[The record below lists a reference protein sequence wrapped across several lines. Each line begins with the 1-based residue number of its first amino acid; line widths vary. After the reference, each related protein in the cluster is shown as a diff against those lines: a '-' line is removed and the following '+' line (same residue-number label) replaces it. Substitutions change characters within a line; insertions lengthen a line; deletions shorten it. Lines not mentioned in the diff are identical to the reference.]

1 MSTAQTKQ
9 VNIRI
14 EADGLN
20 FESSGPV
27 EEILPQLIRF
37 LSQVIPTYDL
47 AKKLLYVPDLAGL
60 VDRVSEYAKITNDG
74 RFLLT
79 RTDLPADRAI
89 TIILFMARLTEKIGK
104 PKESSIGIDQLAEAI
119 GKAPKTIRNS
129 LVSLQKTGMIERA
142 ERGNYGITQKGIM
155 ELESF
160 IGNSNEKI
168 LKAS

>member
-1 MSTAQTKQ
+1 LKDLSTAQTKQ

-47 AKKLLYVPDLAGL
+47 AKKLLFVPDLAGL
-60 VDRVSEYAKITNDG
+60 VDRVSESAKISNDG
-74 RFLLT
+74 KFLLT

-89 TIILFMARLTEKIGK
+89 IIILFMAHLTEKIGK
-104 PKESSIGIDQLAEAI
+104 NKENPIGIEQLAAAI

-129 LVSLQKTGMIERA
+129 LVSLQKTGLIERA
-142 ERGNYGITQKGIM
+142 ERGNYRITQKGLM
-155 ELESF
+155 ELENF
-160 IGNSNEKI
+160 IAHSNEK
-168 LKAS
+168 S